1 MKKLFDKHN
10 AFWGEKR
17 FLVSVVV
24 GLLLLAGSLYVNS
37 LANSYTTTHASNTVT
52 DILLDNLP
60 TVNVE
65 IVYSDGAMLFLMI
78 LVLVLFHEPRRIPF
92 AIKSIALFIFVRSVF
107 MILTHIA
114 PPLNGSSIGTDEFI
128 NKLSSGDDLFFSAHT
143 GLPFLFALI
152 FWDES
157 YLRYFFI
164 SATVIGA
171 VTVIL
176 GHLHY
181 SIDVF
186 SALFIAFGIFH
197 IAKVLFRKD
206 YEVMKLENRRA
217 ADLIYCAVA
226 IRDRLSVV

>member
-1 MKKLFDKHN
+1 MKKFFDKHN
-10 AFWGEKR
+10 AFWREKR
-17 FLVSVVV
+17 FLISVIF
-24 GLLLLAGSLYVNS
+24 GLFLLVGSLYVNS
-37 LANSYTTTHASNTVT
+37 LANSYATTRASNAVT

-60 TVNVE
+60 TINVDL
-65 IVYSDGAMLFLMI
+65 IYSDGAMFFLMI
-78 LVLVLFHEPRRIPF
+78 LALVLFHEPRRIPF

-114 PPLNGSSIGTDEFI
+114 PPLNGSSLDVDEFI

-143 GLPFLFALI
+143 GLPFLFVLI

-164 SATVIGA
+164 SSTIIGA
-171 VTVIL
+171 ATVIL

-197 IAKVLFRKD
+197 IAKVFFRKD
-206 YEVMKLENRRA
+206 HEIMKPERSSSRTVTA
-217 ADLIYCAVA
+217 
-226 IRDRLSVV
+226 